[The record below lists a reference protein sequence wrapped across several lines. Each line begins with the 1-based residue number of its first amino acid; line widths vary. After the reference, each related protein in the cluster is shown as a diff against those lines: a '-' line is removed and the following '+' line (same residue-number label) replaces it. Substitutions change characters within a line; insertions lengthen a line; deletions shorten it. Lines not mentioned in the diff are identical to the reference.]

1 MMRLAE
7 IQRFCQHL
15 RTRHYSRHTIESY
28 ALDLQLFFEEIQK
41 PVSQITWRDVD
52 HFIAQQHR
60 QGLAATTINR
70 RLHAVKRL
78 FDYLVLETERLPTNP
93 IKPSHF
99 LKQGRPLPKK
109 LSGQQVK
116 QLFATISNR
125 MDRALFL
132 LMLRSGLRVSE
143 VAQLKVRDIDWQQKA
158 LLVRQGKGRKDR
170 WVYLS
175 ADTVEGL
182 RECLSIRPAV
192 VPGEY
197 FFWNQKLKNQPLS
210 IKAIQKKMERY
221 AKAGEVDASC
231 HSLRHT
237 FASNLLEEGA
247 EVISIKEFLGHES
260 ISSSE
265 RYARLSNQKVKQI
278 YLQTIKKVIQK
289 TKV

>member
-1 MMRLAE
+1 MQPAE
-7 IQRFCQHL
+7 VERFCQHL
-15 RTRHYSRHTIESY
+15 RTRHYSRHSIESY
-28 ALDLQLFFEEIQK
+28 ALDLQLFFAEINK
-41 PVSQITWRDVD
+41 PVSQISWRDVD
-52 HFIAQQHR
+52 HFIEQQHG

-70 RLHAVKRL
+70 RLYAVKRL
-78 FDYLVLETERLPTNP
+78 FDYLVVESERLPTNP
-93 IKPSHF
+93 VKPSHF

-116 QLFATISNR
+116 QLFAMISNH

-132 LMLRSGLRVSE
+132 LMLRCGLRVSE
-143 VAQLKVRDIDWQQKA
+143 VAELKLSDIDWEEKA

-170 WVYLS
+170 RVYLS
-175 ADTVEGL
+175 ADTLEGL
-182 RECLSIRPAV
+182 RECLAIRPGDVA
-192 VPGEY
+192 GEHC
-197 FFWNQKLKNQPLS
+197 FWNQKRKNQPLS

-221 AKAGEVDASC
+221 AKAGEVAASC

-260 ISSSE
+260 IATSE
-265 RYARLSNQKVKQI
+265 RYARLSNPKVKQV

-289 TKV
+289 AKV

>member
-1 MMRLAE
+1 MQLAE
-7 IQRFCQHL
+7 VERFCQHL
-15 RTRHYSRHTIESY
+15 WTRHYSRHSIASY
-28 ALDLQLFFEEIQK
+28 ALDLQLFFAAIQK
-41 PVSQITWRDVD
+41 PIRQVSWRDID
-52 HFIAQQHR
+52 HFVEQQHG

-70 RLHAVKRL
+70 RLHAVKRF
-78 FDYLVLETERLPTNP
+78 FDYLVIETERLPANP
-93 IKPSHF
+93 VKPSHF

-116 QLFATISNR
+116 QLFAAITNR

-132 LMLRSGLRVSE
+132 LMLRCGLRVSE
-143 VAQLKVRDIDWQQKA
+143 VAQLKLSDIDWEQKA
-158 LLVRQGKGRKDR
+158 LLVQQGKGRKDR
-170 WVYLS
+170 RVYLS
-175 ADTVEGL
+175 PDTLEGL
-182 RECLSIRPAV
+182 RECLAIRPTAV
-192 VPGEY
+192 AGEY
-197 FFWNQKLKNQPLS
+197 FFWNQKRQNQPLS

-221 AKAGEVDASC
+221 AKAGEVTASC

-265 RYARLSNQKVKQI
+265 RYARLSNQKVKQV